1 MTDQVNR
8 GTAGDWEV
16 RYGFDPIGLLGY
28 VSSVDE
34 FKTEKEAE
42 ARIKELWDKKIVPP
56 GERIELKYIGSGCD
70 VSKGSRV
77 YMRAVKIS
85 TQK

>member
-1 MTDQVNR
+1 MSL
-8 GTAGDWEV
+8 GDWEV

-28 VSSVDE
+28 VSSVDK

-56 GERIELKYIGSGCD
+56 GERIELKHIGSGRD

-77 YMRAVKIS
+77 YMRAAKIS
-85 TQK
+85 AQE